1 MGLKFIIIVPHG
13 FNDPSITLRHNDI
26 RALGIAKK
34 LESIIK
40 ELGHVPDFYV
50 ADTHRV
56 TVDYNRKPSRDM
68 PLRIAIREKIKQH
81 HREGHYVVVF
91 EMHSFPLGYD
101 FYDFK
106 DCPVALLSIPRYEN
120 DMKIIADYLNKN
132 TDIKIISVPST
143 LTNDIQ
149 YDTSENI
156 QKNIDHY
163 LIEFHEDEK
172 ELKTSQID
180 NMLPILVEG
189 VTNYIK
195 CKQSKSVKIISICL
209 VVLIVLLFIVFLCIG
224 HSYFQDPLA
233 LHC

>member
-1 MGLKFIIIVPHG
+1 MELKFIIIVPHG
-13 FNDPSITLRHNDI
+13 FNDPSITVRHNDV
-26 RALGIAKK
+26 RALDVAKK

-40 ELGHVPDFYV
+40 ELGYVPDFYV
-50 ADTHRV
+50 ADIHRA
-56 TVDYNRKPSRDM
+56 TVDYNRKPSRGM
-68 PLRIAIREKIKQH
+68 PLRIEIREKIKQH
-81 HREGHYVVVF
+81 HQEGHYVVVF
-91 EMHSFPLGYD
+91 EMHSFPPGYD

-106 DCPVALLSIPRYEN
+106 DSPVALLSIPRYEK
-120 DMKIIADYLNKN
+120 DMKIITDYLNKN
-132 TDIKIISVPST
+132 TDIKTIPVPST

-156 QKNIDHY
+156 KKNIDHY

-195 CKQSKSVKIISICL
+195 CKKSNN
-209 VVLIVLLFIVFLCIG
+209 
-224 HSYFQDPLA
+224 
-233 LHC
+233 